1 LSEEPPQARY
11 TTSLTEEFTPYFTAI
26 GRLAIIWA
34 EFEFSI
40 NEAIWELANVERFAG
55 TCMTSQMIGPGPRFR
70 CFVSLLRLRNCP
82 AELINKIN
90 SLSNVAEGLGRQRNR
105 FLHDPLALDTTDK
118 TIRRMET
125 TADRVVRHAMVPL
138 EIDEII
144 QLTADID
151 VADAQFDDLFLRVLA
166 ETPPWPRTQFEQ
178 SQGIRRQRTPP
189 ASSRTTPENPPEPS
203 RA

>member
-90 SLSNVAEGLGRQRNR
+90 SLSNVAEVWADNGTV
-105 FLHDPLALDTTDK
+105 FF
-118 TIRRMET
+118 TIRLRLIRPT
-125 TADRVVRHAMVPL
+125 KLFVVWKRQQIGLCA
-138 EIDEII
+138 
-144 QLTADID
+144 
-151 VADAQFDDLFLRVLA
+151 
-166 ETPPWPRTQFEQ
+166 TQWC
-178 SQGIRRQRTPP
+178 P
-189 ASSRTTPENPPEPS
+189 
-203 RA
+203 